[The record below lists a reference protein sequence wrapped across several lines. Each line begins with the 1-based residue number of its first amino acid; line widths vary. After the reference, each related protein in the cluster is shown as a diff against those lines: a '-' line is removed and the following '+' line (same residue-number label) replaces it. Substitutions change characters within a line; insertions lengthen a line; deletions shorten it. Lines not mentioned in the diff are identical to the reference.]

1 MALTNHHDHLLN
13 VKTSIRTME
22 SKERLTMAFADPQS
36 VTINAV
42 AKTLNRIKSE
52 GYASEYATDDEI
64 FKMKI
69 SHQESKNRTRRMVR
83 IDQRVVAT
91 DPLTSTSEY
100 KTCGVYL
107 VIDEPEYGFV
117 DADIDYIVQGLKTW
131 LSSANVL
138 KMLSNQ
144 H

>member
-1 MALTNHHDHLLN
+1 
-13 VKTSIRTME
+13 
-22 SKERLTMAFADPQS
+22 MAFADPQS

-52 GYASEYATDDEI
+52 GYASEYATDDEV
-64 FKMKI
+64 FRMKI

-107 VIDEPEYGFV
+107 VIDEPEYGFI
-117 DADIDYIVQGLKTW
+117 DGDIDYIVQGLKTW
-131 LSSANVL
+131 LSTANVL
-138 KMLSNQ
+138 KILSNQ